1 MMGKERE
8 KEDVHVCESF
18 VRILEYE
25 SGVIIVWP
33 QVSYHDTTTV

>member
-8 KEDVHVCESF
+8 KEDVCESF